1 MSELMGLRSR
11 LIWVELKLFTR
22 EPISLV
28 FTFAFPLAVLLVLFG
43 VFGSAPNADFKFSR
57 PDDYYLASYTAVVI
71 AAVSLVAL
79 PVHVAS
85 YRERGVLRRLRA
97 SSVPAT
103 AVIVAQVVVAL
114 ALVVI
119 GATLLVAA
127 GLAFYDTNLPESPGQ
142 VAIGFVIAAL
152 SFLALGFLIGFAART
167 ARAAQ
172 AVGMMAFLPM
182 WLLSGAG
189 PPDDVMS
196 DTMQTVAELL
206 PLTYAVRAVR
216 DPWLGLGANVAA
228 LAILAGLLIGAAA
241 LGTWQVRRI

>member
-1 MSELMGLRSR
+1 MTGLRSR
-11 LIWVELKLFTR
+11 LTWVELKLFVR

-43 VFGSAPNADFKFSR
+43 VFGSTPTSNFEFAR
-57 PDDYYLASYTAVVI
+57 PDDYYLASYMGVVI

-79 PVHVAS
+79 PVHVAN

-103 AVIVAQVVVAL
+103 TVILAQVVVAL
-114 ALVVI
+114 VLVLTGALV
-119 GATLLVAA
+119 LVAA
-127 GLAFYDTNLPESPGQ
+127 GLALYDTNLPTATFQTAVGFL
-142 VAIGFVIAAL
+142 VAAVG
-152 SFLALGFLIGFAART
+152 FLALGFLIGFTART
-167 ARAAQ
+167 ARSAQ
-172 AVGMMAFLPM
+172 AVGMLAFLPM

-196 DTMQTVAELL
+196 DGMQTVAELL

-216 DPWLGLGANVAA
+216 DPWLGHGSNFTA
-228 LAILAGLLIGAAA
+228 LAVLVIVGLVATIVA
-241 LGTWQVRRI
+241 TWQVRRI

>member
-1 MSELMGLRSR
+1 MGLRAR
-11 LIWVELKLFTR
+11 LTWVEFKLFVR
-22 EPISLV
+22 EPIALV

-43 VFGSAPNADFKFSR
+43 VFGSTPTSNFEYSR
-57 PDDYYLASYTAVVI
+57 PDDYYLASYMAVVI

-79 PVHVAS
+79 PVHVAN

-103 AVIVAQVVVAL
+103 AVIGAQVAVTL
-114 ALVVI
+114 LLVIV
-119 GATLLVAA
+119 GATLLVVA
-127 GLAFYDTNLPESPGQ
+127 GLVLYDTNLPVSAAQ
-142 VAIGFVIAAL
+142 TAVAFVVGAL
-152 SFLALGFLIGFAART
+152 SFLALGFLVGFAART

-172 AVGMMAFLPM
+172 AVGMLAFLPM

-196 DTMQTVAELL
+196 DSMQTVAELL

-216 DPWLGLGANVAA
+216 DPWLGHGTNVAA
-228 LAILAGLLIGAAA
+228 LVVLAVVLVASTAVA
-241 LGTWQVRRI
+241 SWQVRRI

>member
-1 MSELMGLRSR
+1 MGLRSR
-11 LIWVELKLFTR
+11 LTWVELKLFGR

-43 VFGSAPNADFKFSR
+43 VFGSTPTSNFEFSR
-57 PDDYYLASYTAVVI
+57 PDDYYLASYMAVVI

-114 ALVVI
+114 LLVI
-119 GATLLVAA
+119 TGATLLVLA
-127 GLAFYDTNLPESPGQ
+127 GLALYDTNLPQSPAQ
-142 VAIGFVIAAL
+142 VALGFTVAAV

-172 AVGMMAFLPM
+172 AVGMLAFLPM

-216 DPWLGLGANVAA
+216 DPWLGHGTNGSA
-228 LAILAGLLIGAAA
+228 LLVLTGVLAGAAA
-241 LGTWQVRRI
+241 IATWQVRRI